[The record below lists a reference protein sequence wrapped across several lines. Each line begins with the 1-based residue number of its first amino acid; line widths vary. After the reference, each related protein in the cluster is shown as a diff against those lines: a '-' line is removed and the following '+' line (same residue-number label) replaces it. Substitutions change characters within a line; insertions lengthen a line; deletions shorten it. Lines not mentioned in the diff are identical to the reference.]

1 MAGSGYDN
9 NNKGT
14 ISKND
19 KKTEPKHK
27 DYSGSAV
34 IDGQEY
40 WISGWIKDGRNGKF
54 LSLAF
59 DLKDKNKA
67 SSSSRASNQEESS
80 DDEMPF

>member
-1 MAGSGYDN
+1 MADYQQRDNSGA
-9 NNKGT
+9 

-27 DYSGSAV
+27 DYQGSAL

-59 DLKDKNKA
+59 EPKEQRQN
-67 SSSSRASNQEESS
+67 SSRSNSRREEPAD
-80 DDEMPF
+80 DDEGMPF